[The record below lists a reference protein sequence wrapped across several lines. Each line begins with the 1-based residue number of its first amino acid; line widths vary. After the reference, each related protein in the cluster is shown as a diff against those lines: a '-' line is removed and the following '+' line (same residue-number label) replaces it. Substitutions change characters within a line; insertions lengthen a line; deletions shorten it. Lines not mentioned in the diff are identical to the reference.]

1 MVPVRLNDVAH
12 RRFDPLKGSWVLL
25 ASPHKNK
32 RPRQGQ
38 KEAVEPGDKPAYD
51 PKCYLCP
58 CNHRANGVT
67 NPQYTGTFLFE
78 NDYSTVRMDEGEYDT
93 DTFKKESLQDVA
105 SVLLRAEVVIGRCYV
120 LTYSPNHHY
129 TISHMTPEEVLA
141 IIEAWTMV
149 YARYLS
155 PDNPQRRSTTSI
167 SSHGPRF
174 GDETTSDTAN
184 LRYMQIFDNNG
195 EIVGCSNTHPH
206 GQIWITSSMPDE
218 VRLELIQMSEYRKD
232 HCGRHLLEDYARLEV
247 DRQERVVWQ
256 NDAFLAICPWWAV
269 WPFEVLLL
277 PKRHVRGLVD
287 LNKTERLQFA
297 EAILHVTRS
306 YDTLFG
312 MTFPYISAL
321 HQAPLNATEAEV
333 DSSYLHMH
341 FSPPLLFPSVKKF
354 FGGYELHGEPTR
366 EITPEAAAALLR
378 HSGTQLPV
386 CADNLKAAQHQFQ

>member
-1 MVPVRLNDVAH
+1 
-12 RRFDPLKGSWVLL
+12 
-25 ASPHKNK
+25 
-32 RPRQGQ
+32 
-38 KEAVEPGDKPAYD
+38 
-51 PKCYLCP
+51 
-58 CNHRANGVT
+58 
-67 NPQYTGTFLFE
+67 
-78 NDYSTVRMDEGEYDT
+78 
-93 DTFKKESLQDVA
+93 
-105 SVLLRAEVVIGRCYV
+105 
-120 LTYSPNHHY
+120 
-129 TISHMTPEEVLA
+129 
-141 IIEAWTMV
+141 
-149 YARYLS
+149 
-155 PDNPQRRSTTSI
+155 
-167 SSHGPRF
+167 
-174 GDETTSDTAN
+174 
-184 LRYMQIFDNNG
+184 
-195 EIVGCSNTHPH
+195 
-206 GQIWITSSMPDE
+206 MPDE

-312 MTFPYISAL
+312 MTFPYSMCLHPQPSGSPGDSQLTHSVSAL

-386 CADNLKAAQHQFQ
+386 CADNLKAAQHQFQVRSDGVLCRGGTSTWWERVLRTSRWVKLWFS